1 MIKKK
6 NVFINFEFTKLSM
19 NIRYTT
25 KNLNQLEQILTSLGY
40 KILYEKGHF
49 EAGYCLV
56 NEQNMIV
63 INKFFK
69 KEARFECLVKIVKS
83 IHLDLSSLDEKDQS
97 LISACK
103 KD

>member
-1 MIKKK
+1 
-6 NVFINFEFTKLSM
+6 M

-25 KNLNQLEQILTSLGY
+25 KNLNQLEHILTSLGY

-56 NEQNMIV
+56 NDQNIIV

-69 KEARFECLVKIVKS
+69 KEARFECLVKIVNS
-83 IHLDLSSLDEKDQS
+83 IDLDLTTLEEQDQE
-97 LISACK
+97 LVKKCK
-103 KD
+103 TN

>member
-1 MIKKK
+1 
-6 NVFINFEFTKLSM
+6 M

-25 KNLNQLEQILTSLGY
+25 KNLNQLEQILTALGY

-56 NEQNMIV
+56 NDQNIIV

-69 KEARFECLVKIVKS
+69 KEARFECLVKIVNS
-83 IHLDLSSLDEKDQS
+83 IDLDLTILEEQDQE
-97 LISACK
+97 LVKKCK
-103 KD
+103 TN

>member
-1 MIKKK
+1 
-6 NVFINFEFTKLSM
+6 M

-25 KNLNQLEQILTSLGY
+25 KNLNQLEQILTTLGY

-56 NEQNMIV
+56 NDQNMIV

-69 KEARFECLVKIVKS
+69 KEARFECLVKIVNS
-83 IHLDLSSLDEKDQS
+83 IDLDLTTLEEQDQE
-97 LISACK
+97 LVKKCK
-103 KD
+103 TN